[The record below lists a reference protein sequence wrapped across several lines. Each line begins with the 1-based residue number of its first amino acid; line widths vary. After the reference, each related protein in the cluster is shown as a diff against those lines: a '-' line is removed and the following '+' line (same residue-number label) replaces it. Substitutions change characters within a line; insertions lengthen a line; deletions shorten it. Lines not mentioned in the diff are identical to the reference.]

1 MSYFIAQHFTFGPRV
16 PSPLVGRKRLLPP
29 GAENPSY
36 ATAENA
42 TQRVLIRRRTTE
54 LALKEKLYTNQ
65 LVKRSLPE

>member
-16 PSPLVGRKRLLPP
+16 PPPLVGRTRLLPP